1 MRQQPGQQHTV
12 GDTLTIVQRVRVST
26 DAVVQPRAPT
36 DSSLVTML
44 MPPSLTRE
52 GETVRIDYH
61 VALWQ
66 AGTNELTL
74 PGAVVV
80 RAGGQVDTLPDAHVL
95 LQVSSL
101 LPAGK
106 AAATVPPRGFR
117 NVLPRADRT
126 ALPFLVVPGVL
137 LLLLALAWWWR
148 RRRGPARQSVRPLM
162 PTPID
167 SERIG
172 RWLAAG
178 EAQLALT
185 HVEALLRNR
194 PDLVEWRERAA
205 TARYAHGAGDELA
218 ALVREGWEQ
227 VT

>member
-1 MRQQPGQQHTV
+1 MRQQPPQQHTV
-12 GDTLTIVQRVRVST
+12 GDTLTIVQRVRVPS
-26 DAVVQPRAPT
+26 DAVVQPRAPA
-36 DSSLVTML
+36 DSALVTML

-52 GETVRIDYH
+52 GETVRIAYH

-80 RAGGQVDTLPDAHVL
+80 SSGGHVDTLPDSHVL

-101 LPAGK
+101 LPVGK
-106 AAATVPPRGFR
+106 AVATVQPRGAR
-117 NVLPRADRT
+117 TVLPRADRT
-126 ALPFLVVPGVL
+126 ALPFLVVPGIVL
-137 LLLLALAWWWR
+137 LILAGAWWWR
-148 RRRGPARQSVRPLM
+148 RRRGPARAQGRPLA

-167 SERIG
+167 SERIA

-185 HVEALLRNR
+185 HVEALLRDN
-194 PDLVEWRERAA
+194 PDLAEWRARAA
-205 TARYAHGAGDELA
+205 AARYARGADAELA
-218 ALVREGWEQ
+218 ALVREGWER
-227 VT
+227 VR